1 MPRRHTHP
9 EYQPRSF
16 SELKKE
22 LAKKREN
29 AATKDRRP

>member
-9 EYQPRSF
+9 EHEPRSF

-22 LAKKREN
+22 LAKKREK
-29 AATKDRRP
+29 AGTKDRRR